1 MFTLDEVKLKARRN
15 NNDSNKRLHFF
26 ASHFSIYFSWLF
38 LNLRLSANA
47 VTGIFF
53 ITGLCGAVLFS
64 YSDPVFV
71 IIAYSLW
78 RLHIIFD
85 ICDGEVARFTQKF
98 SINGA
103 YWDYMIHSVLYP
115 LTYASICFALY
126 KKFNND
132 TFLILAAFGS
142 IIVSQMLS
150 VKNNYYRAML
160 FNGDQIDINQS
171 ASQSSALK
179 AYVINISVG
188 LFNFEGF
195 LLAYLAL
202 SLIGVSSEIYLS
214 LVAIYTL
221 SFALQVFIKFILFTR
236 KGFYT
241 RRS

>member
-1 MFTLDEVKLKARRN
+1 MFTLDEVRLKARRD

-26 ASHFSIYFSWLF
+26 ASHFSIYFSWIF
-38 LNLRLSANA
+38 INLRLSADA
-47 VTGIFF
+47 VTGVFF
-53 ITGLCGAVLFS
+53 VTGLCGAALFS
-64 YSDPVFV
+64 SSNPVFI

-115 LTYASICFALY
+115 LTYVSICFALY
-126 KKFNND
+126 EKFNED
-132 TFLILAAFGS
+132 TFLIIGLVGS
-142 IIVSQMLS
+142 IIVSQVLS

-160 FNGDQIDINQS
+160 FNGIQIDNNQS
-171 ASQSSALK
+171 ASQASALK
-179 AYVINISVG
+179 SYIVNIAVG
-188 LFNFEGF
+188 LFNIEGF
-195 LLAYLAL
+195 LLAYLLL
-202 SLIGVSSEIYLS
+202 SFTESSSEIYLS
-214 LVAIYTL
+214 FVVIYTL
-221 SFALQVFIKFILFTR
+221 SFGLQVFIKFVLFSR